1 MVMPTQASPPQAAP
15 ATTEPAATPVPGPAA
30 IETTG
35 LTKVYGGRTV
45 VDHLDLRLPAGVV
58 AGFVGPNGAGKSTTL
73 RMLLGL
79 VRPSSGAGTVLG
91 VPLERPGDYLP
102 RVGALIEAP
111 AFYPALSGRANLRVL
126 ATLSGV
132 EEGQVLNVLE
142 TVGLTARADDRYRAY
157 SLGMKQRLG
166 IAAALLTD
174 PDLLILDEPTNG
186 LDPQGIIEMRELIRA
201 IADDGPTVL
210 VSSHLLSEV
219 QQVCDWLLMV
229 EAGRQVYQGRTA
241 DLLAG
246 GSRLR
251 LRGEHAADLPALA
264 DLLRRRGLEPE
275 RDGAALLLPD
285 GTIGDG
291 EVAAISRE
299 AAGAGITL
307 VELART
313 AASLEERYGALVAG
327 GVR

>member
-1 MVMPTQASPPQAAP
+1 VADHF
-15 ATTEPAATPVPGPAA
+15 A
-30 IETTG
+30 IQTSG
-35 LTKVYGGRTV
+35 LSKIYGGRTV
-45 VDHLDLRLPAGVV
+45 VDRLDLALPKGVV

-79 VRPSSGAGTVLG
+79 VRPTAGTGTVLG
-91 VPLERPGDYLP
+91 SPLSRPGDYLP

-111 AFYPALSGRANLRVL
+111 AFYPGLTGTANLRALTALGGIDPARVAVVL
-126 ATLSGV
+126 DR
-132 EEGQVLNVLE
+132 
-142 TVGLTARADDRYRAY
+142 VGLTARARDRYKTY

-166 IAAALLTD
+166 IAAALLSD
-174 PDLLILDEPTNG
+174 PELLVLDEPTNG
-186 LDPQGIIEMRELIRA
+186 LDPQGIVDMRELVRS

-210 VSSHLLSEV
+210 VSSHLLAEV
-219 QQVCDWLLMV
+219 QQVCDWLLMI

-251 LRGEHAADLPALA
+251 LRSEHPT
-264 DLLRRRGLEPE
+264 DLLRLGDMLRRHGFQPE
-275 RDGAALLLPD
+275 GDGDGLLLAD
-285 GTIGDG
+285 STITD
-291 EVAAISRE
+291 ADLAMLSRE
-299 AAGAGITL
+299 AAAEGITL

-313 AASLEERYGALVAG
+313 AATLEERYGSLVSG